1 MPTPSG
7 QEFWAING
15 IDQIGAQ
22 NWFDLALSWMITD
35 SIRFNFGVNNVLD
48 EEPPLAPD
56 HNDNNL
62 YETYDPLGRYV
73 FSQPPVLVLAHS

>member
-1 MPTPSG
+1 M
-7 QEFWAING
+7 
-15 IDQIGAQ
+15 
-22 NWFDLALSWMITD
+22 SWMITD
-35 SIRFNFGVNNVLD
+35 SIRFNVGVNNVLD

-73 FSQPPVLVLAHS
+73 FSSLQFSF